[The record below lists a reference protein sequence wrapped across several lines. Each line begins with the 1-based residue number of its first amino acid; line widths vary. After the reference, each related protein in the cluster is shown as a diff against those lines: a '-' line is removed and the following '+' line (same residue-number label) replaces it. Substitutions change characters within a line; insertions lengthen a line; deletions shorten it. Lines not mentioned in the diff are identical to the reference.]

1 MKSKLS
7 ILIDLSDER
16 AVYLNLDSII
26 YLGKLLGKVNLI
38 DVSKII
44 KQEIKVDP
52 HSINKDLIIHRP
64 NNINELKNIITINN
78 FTLMYCIT
86 NCLKYFFINFLIN
99 RLKTEIFIISNL
111 GYNPENFNYEKRNFF
126 QKLKIFFN
134 IRLNYYNIRILVLFN
149 ILPKI
154 DYFFESSSYVIDSI
168 NNGLSKKIQKN
179 IPWLNFSYYKN
190 LIKINSRFHDNLLN
204 NRFEVS
210 EEYIVFIDGFIFD
223 HKDRIM
229 RDGKIIISDRK
240 KYYQDVNNLLY
251 NLQNMYKKKV
261 IICLHPANNIAIK
274 NNDYGTFK
282 CVKYKTEEFISKAFI
297 VLYHEGSSVLQAI
310 IQKKK
315 IINLY
320 GNYLGT
326 YINKRCELYAKL
338 LSIKRYDLENYK
350 LDEKEN
356 LINELDACKPNYE
369 KYITENLVVDSEKTG
384 IEQIINH
391 LNLEKN

>member
-1 MKSKLS
+1 MKSKLL
-7 ILIDLSDER
+7 IIIDLSDENIVMLSGLI
-16 AVYLNLDSII
+16 ASFV
-26 YLGKLLGKVNLI
+26 KLLGKVNLV

-44 KQEIKVDP
+44 KQKEQVDP
-52 HSINKDLIIHRP
+52 LMISKDIIIYRP
-64 NNINELKNIITINN
+64 NNISELKNIIIKDN
-78 FTLMYCIT
+78 FTLMYCISQS
-86 NCLKYFFINFLIN
+86 LKYFFINFLLT
-99 RLKTEIFIISNL
+99 RLNTKIFIISNI
-111 GYNPENFNYEKRNFF
+111 GYNPENFNYINRTFS
-126 QKLKIFFN
+126 QKIKIFFN
-134 IRLNYYNIRILVLFN
+134 LRLSYYITRLSIIFG

-154 DYFFESSSYVIDSI
+154 DYFFESSSYVINSI
-168 NNGLSKKIQKN
+168 NNGLSKKIQKK
-179 IPWLNFSYYKN
+179 ISWLNFSYYKN
-190 LIKINSRFHDNLLN
+190 IIKVNSKFHDDQLN
-204 NRFEVS
+204 NRFEVT

-261 IICLHPANNIAIK
+261 IICLHPQNDISIK
-274 NNDYGTFK
+274 NKDFENFE
-282 CVKYKTEEFISKAFI
+282 CVKYKTEEFISKAFM

-326 YINKRCELYAKL
+326 YINKRCELYSKL
-338 LSIKRYDLENYK
+338 IGIKRYDLENYK

-356 LINELDACKPNYE
+356 IIDELNARKLNYE
-369 KYITENLVVDSEKTG
+369 KYVKENLVVNPEKTST
-384 IEQIINH
+384 EQIINH
-391 LNLEKN
+391 LNLG

>member
-16 AVYLNLDSII
+16 AVYFNLDSII

-149 ILPKI
+149 ILPKV

-240 KYYQDVNNLLY
+240 KYYQDLNNLLY
-251 NLQNMYKKKV
+251 NLQNMYKKKI
-261 IICLHPANNIAIK
+261 IICLHPQNNISIK
-274 NNDYGTFK
+274 NKDFENFE
-282 CVKYKTEEFISKAFI
+282 CVKYKTEEFISKSFI
-297 VLYHEGSSVLQAI
+297 TLYHEGSSILQAI

-315 IINLY
+315 LLIFMEII
-320 GNYLGT
+320 
-326 YINKRCELYAKL
+326 
-338 LSIKRYDLENYK
+338 
-350 LDEKEN
+350 
-356 LINELDACKPNYE
+356 
-369 KYITENLVVDSEKTG
+369 
-384 IEQIINH
+384 
-391 LNLEKN
+391 